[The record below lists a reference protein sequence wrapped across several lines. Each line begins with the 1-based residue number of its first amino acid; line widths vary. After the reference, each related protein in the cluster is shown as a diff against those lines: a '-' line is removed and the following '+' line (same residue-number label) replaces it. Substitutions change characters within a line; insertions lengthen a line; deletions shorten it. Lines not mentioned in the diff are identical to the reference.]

1 MNNRVK
7 LIIELILWGVTLFV
21 LESTLPLIAGVANLP
36 IDYGKFL
43 AKLVPIPFALFL
55 AKRWNIRL
63 TSHHK
68 NQHNSKL
75 GIISLITILYFIVIF
90 PISFPIDFAKDL
102 FDGKMQKLNFNQNA
116 WPINSGIWLFLQ
128 SVVIAPI
135 IEEILYRGII
145 QVKLVRDFSPRISI
159 LIASFIFAISHYNP
173 TRLIRTFLCGL
184 LLGTIYNKYGSLIL
198 SIAAHSTINLLAF
211 FTYREEVMGTG
222 AVAINTI
229 LYTTCLFAL
238 VLINKKWKLI

>member
-1 MNNRVK
+1 MNKRVK

-21 LESTLPLIAGVANLP
+21 LESTLPLIFGVVDLP
-36 IDYGKFL
+36 IDYAKFL

-55 AKRWNIRL
+55 AKRWNIEL
-63 TSHHK
+63 AIHQK
-68 NQHNSKL
+68 NEQNNKL
-75 GIISLITILYFIVIF
+75 GIVSLTTILYFVVIF
-90 PISFPIDFAKDL
+90 PISFPIDFVKDL
-102 FDGKMQKLNFNQNA
+102 FDGKMQKLNFHQTT
-116 WPINSGIWLFLQ
+116 WLIDSGIWWFLQ

-145 QVKLVRDFSPRISI
+145 QIRLVRDFSPKISI

-184 LLGTIYNKYGSLIL
+184 LFGTIYNKYGSLIL

-211 FTYREEVMGTG
+211 FTYREKVMGTD
-222 AVAINTI
+222 AIAINTI

-238 VLINKKWKLI
+238 VLINKRWKLI